1 MLSFY
6 ANSFYQEDAWTN
18 YSFEEVFAVIRLA
31 HKYNIADVQK
41 QALYALREYTFNDGF
56 EKWMEDRVERIVV
69 EGPCAI
75 GAVNLARLLDEPEM
89 LVIALYKCLGL
100 GSGILDGWKREDGSV
115 ERLSEDDV
123 KRCITA
129 NRELSRSSV
138 IAVYKTFRPEPSD
151 ECNQKT
157 RCEAS
162 LRQTL
167 TQYLDL
173 CVEHISDGSDVMTT
187 RQGMFSELDGFGMC
201 EACWEEVKTRET
213 WGRYDIWIRFPDIFD
228 IEADRWARTAPHPY

>member
-100 GSGILDGWKREDGSV
+100 GSGILDGWRREDGSV

-138 IAVYKTFRPEPSD
+138 IAAYKTFRPEPSD
-151 ECNQKT
+151 KCNQES
-157 RCEAS
+157 RCEDS
-162 LRQTL
+162 MRQTL
-167 TQYLDL
+167 VQYLDL
-173 CVEHISDGSDVMTT
+173 FVQHISDGSEVMST
-187 RQGMFSELDGFGMC
+187 RMSVFSELDGFGMC
-201 EACWEEVKTRET
+201 DACWGEK
-213 WGRYDIWIRFPDIFD
+213 
-228 IEADRWARTAPHPY
+228 A